1 MARKK
6 KTERRSGPSDD
17 DDELPAHLQ
26 ILNVGRDRGERQS
39 GERQSG
45 ERPSGERRSGE
56 AVTEVE
62 ERQGGE
68 EPGLDDAPPT
78 AGKGTGKPLAITEG
92 TGKPPR
98 KPSRSAPRP
107 GQLGFAGVEDDGRAA
122 SHFKGMSSG
131 ARAAHRKKL
140 DQESQRRAYLRGE
153 RPDAPPGLSHGPSAS
168 ADAEVAPPEA
178 PAGFVDVGVWLGDV
192 SARDVG
198 EAARRRQREAGEA
211 GEGAPGK
218 RGLVDELLALAGPR
232 CEGLIGVYAAQQV
245 QG

>member
-6 KTERRSGPSDD
+6 KTERRSGPSDGD
-17 DDELPAHLQ
+17 DDLPAHLQ
-26 ILNVGRDRGERQS
+26 ILNVGRDRGERMS
-39 GERQSG
+39 GERV
-45 ERPSGERRSGE
+45 SGERRSGERMSGE

-68 EPGLDDAPPT
+68 EPGLDDAPT
-78 AGKGTGKPLAITEG
+78 TGKSTSKPLAITEG
-92 TGKPPR
+92 AGKPHR

-140 DQESQRRAYLRGE
+140 EQESQRRAYLRGE
-153 RPDAPPGLSHGPSAS
+153 LPDAPPGLTHGPSASAS
-168 ADAEVAPPEA
+168 ADAEVAPPAA

-198 EAARRRQREAGEA
+198 EAVRRRQRSGDGGDAGDD
-211 GEGAPGK
+211 GTPGK
-218 RGLVDELLALAGPR
+218 RALVDELLTLAGPR
-232 CEGLIGVYAAQQV
+232 CEGL
-245 QG
+245 

>member
-1 MARKK
+1 MPRK
-6 KTERRSGPSDD
+6 KTERRTGRSDD

-26 ILNVGRDRGERQS
+26 ILNVGRDRGETRS
-39 GERQSG
+39 GER
-45 ERPSGERRSGE
+45 RSGERRSGE

-68 EPGLDDAPPT
+68 EPNLNHAPQT
-78 AGKGTGKPLAITEG
+78 TRKDTDKPLATEG
-92 TGKPPR
+92 PGKPPK

-140 DQESQRRAYLRGE
+140 EQESRRRAYLRGE
-153 RPDAPPGLSHGPSAS
+153 LPHAPPGLSHGPSAS

-178 PAGFVDVGVWLGDV
+178 PAAFVDVGVWLGDV

-198 EAARRRQREAGEA
+198 EAARRRQRGGEA
-211 GEGAPGK
+211 GDEGGAP
-218 RGLVDELLALAGPR
+218 LVAELLA
-232 CEGLIGVYAAQQV
+232 
-245 QG
+245 